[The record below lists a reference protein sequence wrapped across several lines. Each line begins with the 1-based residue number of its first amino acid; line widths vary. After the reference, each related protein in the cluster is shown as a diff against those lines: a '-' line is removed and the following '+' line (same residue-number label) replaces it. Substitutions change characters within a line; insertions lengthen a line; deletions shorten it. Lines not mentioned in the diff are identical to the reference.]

1 MNNKT
6 NENQSETKIEE
17 MDSDFLKELNQLS
30 KQLKTDDEIIND
42 YKVSHP
48 PKYEEKSKNAEKS
61 KNEKETKN
69 DSKPNLDNNNN
80 INIINNNINEINIF
94 LNNNNINEN
103 PFKEAYNLMNS
114 KENNIFNLD
123 ENNLMFESL
132 DSLNSKVKEFNSILF
147 KTFQPNGSTD
157 NGVLDEKENN
167 VLGKILDFLI
177 QSDLLKGTISNMKKS
192 IEESL
197 EKNKNNLK
205 KEENEKYQ
213 EALLNANNIL
223 NEMNN
228 INPDKNKIMDSL
240 QKLQQISNDVDS
252 ILFI

>member
-1 MNNKT
+1 MKNEYNGNNY
-6 NENQSETKIEE
+6 ESKIDEI
-17 MDSDFLKELNQLS
+17 DSDFLKELNQLS

-48 PKYEEKSKNAEKS
+48 PKYEEKSKNSEKS

-147 KTFQPNGSTD
+147 KTFQQNGSTD
-157 NGVLDEKENN
+157 NGVMDEKENN

-205 KEENEKYQ
+205 KEEIEKYQ